1 MNWGFG
7 SNLSK
12 YFILDLAINSYEL
25 LVTWRHHVLLYF
37 MFQDIRLLLVNNCVC
52 HICDSPKSLF
62 IVSISAVTTHQLYQP
77 SYLQPSYPPRL
88 PSAHCFSIHRSF
100 LHVLFIVSH
109 AYRYLMNISREQLI
123 NIHIFCTRQGY
134 EGENDATAILAWFII
149 KHLSF
154 IISQAIIFT
163 AQFDSYHL
171 VCHLVIY
178 Y

>member
-1 MNWGFG
+1 MC
-7 SNLSK
+7 
-12 YFILDLAINSYEL
+12 YYILCFKISGYYL
-25 LVTWRHHVLLYF
+25 LIIVCVTYVTHQNPCLLYPSPQWRLINYISHPILPGSHQRTV
-37 MFQDIRLLLVNNCVC
+37 FQ
-52 HICDSPKSLF
+52 
-62 IVSISAVTTHQLYQP
+62 SIAV
-77 SYLQPSYPPRL
+77 
-88 PSAHCFSIHRSF
+88 F

-109 AYRYLMNISREQLI
+109 AHRYLMNISREQLI